1 MKSNICFKKK
11 GKLKNNSCFNKKEKL
26 NNDNCFKRNS
36 EKNELKLKIEEQKT
50 YFFTIQSIHFFF
62 VAEFEFAPEL
72 EDVF

>member
-1 MKSNICFKKK
+1 MIIFLRKKK
-11 GKLKNNSCFNKKEKL
+11 NLKIIIV
-26 NNDNCFKRNS
+26 
-36 EKNELKLKIEEQKT
+36 LKIEEQKT